1 LANDRWVRLAK
12 EAAMTIRQHD
22 SASPKDR
29 YDTEVVVGAGPAGQ
43 PLAGDLAAAGRP
55 EQDADGPS
63 GRFRGMSS

>member
-1 LANDRWVRLAK
+1 
-12 EAAMTIRQHD
+12 MTIRQHD